1 MNGQQRRII
10 ITGFMGAGK
19 TTIANALARELG
31 CDALD
36 LDDVIVEVEGRNA
49 RTIIDEDGELPF
61 REVETRALRELLE
74 HRTARVIALG
84 GGAWTIER
92 NRALIDEH
100 ACLTVWLDAPFD
112 LCWQRII
119 RDRDTDRPFARDE
132 QAAQTLFTTR
142 QKIYGLA
149 YLRVDAGRGRS
160 VEQIVEEIIT
170 SRGSHGETQY
180 RRESIEGRERV
191 KE

>member
-1 MNGQQRRII
+1 MNGQQQRRIV

-19 TTIANALARELG
+19 TTVANALARELD
-31 CDALD
+31 CATLD

-49 RTIIDEDGELPF
+49 RTIIDEEGELPF

-92 NRALIDEH
+92 NRALIEEH
-100 ACLTVWLDAPFD
+100 GCLTIWLDAPFD
-112 LCWQRII
+112 LCWQRIV
-119 RDRDTDRPFARDE
+119 RNTDRPFARDE
-132 QAAQTLFTTR
+132 EAAQKLFATR

-149 YLRVDAGRGRS
+149 DLRVDAGRGRS
-160 VEQIVEEIIT
+160 VEQIVEEVN
-170 SRGSHGETQY
+170 SKAK
-180 RRESIEGRERV
+180 V
-191 KE
+191 KR